1 MPHGQAHLERLDIGT
16 SLVTVDPISIAIEGA
31 LWGSIRAHGM
41 LPEIAIVSDD
51 TGQFAVGRHA
61 FCRVHAEPLVHKLDT
76 FTNLHRAAQKHARA
90 LTWHFYDYLK
100 EYHADPTA
108 RRRGGLR
115 ARIDPIFRRCTG
127 TVVLGRLLMR
137 LHANKP
143 TLLIVLDRPEIPL
156 NANGSEHDIRLHVIK
171 RKISGGTRSLDSRGC
186 HDAFLSSM
194 GTAAKL
200 GIAFWGY
207 LGDRLT
213 FLTIQTFNICQ
224 TSPAVA
230 ASPHEA
236 RVPLL
241 GGAALRGSA
250 AIAVWGVTTAESE
263 LPNPAHPQ
271 IRRNQAHF
279 VPIKY
284 RCASRHVMR
293 RIKHLLMFVPN
304 RGPRMN
310 AQYEPDH
317 ELEDRLSGRLLDVFI
332 RGGLVVVLVL
342 LCYLIFSP
350 FLTMMLW
357 ALILAIT
364 IYPLHQM
371 LAARIGGKQGLAAT
385 LIVLLAVGVIVTP
398 TIMLAS
404 EFGDSVQNL
413 IKNVRDNTLQIPAP
427 SEKVAAW
434 PVVGERVHAV
444 WSQAHNDL
452 PGLVQ
457 SMQPKLGEL
466 ATKALGI
473 VAALGG
479 SLLMFLF
486 SFVVAGIIM
495 AYGESGARAMQEIFE
510 RIAGIARGEEFTKLS
525 TATVRAVASGVIGI
539 ACIQALIIGVSL
551 MIAGV
556 PFAGVLAVVVLVFG
570 VAQLPALIVTL
581 PVIGWI
587 WASGEYG
594 TGPAVAY
601 TVLLFVGGMA
611 DNVLKPLMLGRGV
624 DAPMPVILI
633 GALGGMATTGILGMF
648 VGATGLALGY
658 QIFMR
663 WVHDNPER
671 ARQTAAGGS
680 PSTR

>member
-1 MPHGQAHLERLDIGT
+1 
-16 SLVTVDPISIAIEGA
+16 
-31 LWGSIRAHGM
+31 
-41 LPEIAIVSDD
+41 
-51 TGQFAVGRHA
+51 
-61 FCRVHAEPLVHKLDT
+61 
-76 FTNLHRAAQKHARA
+76 
-90 LTWHFYDYLK
+90 
-100 EYHADPTA
+100 
-108 RRRGGLR
+108 
-115 ARIDPIFRRCTG
+115 
-127 TVVLGRLLMR
+127 
-137 LHANKP
+137 
-143 TLLIVLDRPEIPL
+143 
-156 NANGSEHDIRLHVIK
+156 
-171 RKISGGTRSLDSRGC
+171 
-186 HDAFLSSM
+186 
-194 GTAAKL
+194 
-200 GIAFWGY
+200 
-207 LGDRLT
+207 
-213 FLTIQTFNICQ
+213 
-224 TSPAVA
+224 
-230 ASPHEA
+230 
-236 RVPLL
+236 
-241 GGAALRGSA
+241 
-250 AIAVWGVTTAESE
+250 
-263 LPNPAHPQ
+263 
-271 IRRNQAHF
+271 
-279 VPIKY
+279 
-284 RCASRHVMR
+284 
-293 RIKHLLMFVPN
+293 
-304 RGPRMN
+304 MN
-310 AQYEPDH
+310 ARYEPDH

-332 RGGLVVVLVL
+332 RGGLVAVLVL

-385 LIVLLAVGVIVTP
+385 LIVLVTVGVIVTP

-404 EFGDSVQNL
+404 EFGDSVQTL

-495 AYGESGARAMQEIFE
+495 AYGESGAQAMQEIFE

-556 PFAGVLAVVVLVFG
+556 PFAGVLAVVVLVLG
-570 VAQLPALIVTL
+570 VAQVPALIVTL

-587 WASGEYG
+587 WASGEYN

-611 DNVLKPLMLGRGV
+611 DNVLETTHARPRCRCTNAGYPDRRARRHGDPGHPRHVRRRNGPRAGLP
-624 DAPMPVILI
+624 DIH
-633 GALGGMATTGILGMF
+633 ALGARQP
-648 VGATGLALGY
+648 GAGTANRCGRFPL
-658 QIFMR
+658 
-663 WVHDNPER
+663 HDVSRCDDVSPARPER
-671 ARQTAAGGS
+671 ACPRSLVAGGLGERLARF
-680 PSTR
+680 TDGRTARHARGL